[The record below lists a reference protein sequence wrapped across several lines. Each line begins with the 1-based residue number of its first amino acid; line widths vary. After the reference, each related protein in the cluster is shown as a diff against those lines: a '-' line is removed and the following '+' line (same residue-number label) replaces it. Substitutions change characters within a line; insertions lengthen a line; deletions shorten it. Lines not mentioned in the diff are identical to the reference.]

1 MKELA
6 DEPEEVYMGA
16 SKRSKANKYAD
27 LIEENEVDNFKRYQM
42 TNKEKKAIR
51 YRQIEDMQDRLENLD
66 DDFAAIDNIVK
77 RSSKKNDDD
86 GIGAAAER
94 EAAGS
99 KFAKSLKSF
108 IEKPKKKVAFAELK
122 TKGVV
127 GDELYEGQKEKLR
140 DKKAARKD
148 VEKQIKQGKEAGV
161 QRMGE

>member
-1 MKELA
+1 
-6 DEPEEVYMGA
+6 
-16 SKRSKANKYAD
+16 
-27 LIEENEVDNFKRYQM
+27 
-42 TNKEKKAIR
+42 
-51 YRQIEDMQDRLENLD
+51 MQDRLENLD